1 MGNSFSIAFIGIA
14 HYADGHHC
22 DGDNDHKEEDEE
34 DNVEYVRGAGG
45 ISSRGSHVWGKLKDV
60 LWKTLMGY
68 NNGHSCCYKLSGFCL
83 SQPGHI

>member
-34 DNVEYVRGAGG
+34 DNVEYVRGGG
-45 ISSRGSHVWGKLKDV
+45 ESPWCRGLVTQGPAV
-60 LWKTLMGY
+60 R
-68 NNGHSCCYKLSGFCL
+68 
-83 SQPGHI
+83 SQRQQIENLFIWMKIHGLPQTA

>member
-1 MGNSFSIAFIGIA
+1 MSIAFIRIA

-22 DGDNDHKEEDEE
+22 DDDGDHKEEDEE
-34 DNVEYVRGAGG
+34 DNVEYVRGGEG
-45 ISSRGSHVWGKLKDV
+45 ISSRGSHVWRELKDV

-68 NNGHSCCYKLSGFCL
+68 KVHSCYKLSGFCL

>member
-14 HYADGHHC
+14 HYADGHQY
-22 DGDNDHKEEDEE
+22 DDDSIHKEEDEE

-68 NNGHSCCYKLSGFCL
+68 KVHGCYTLSRSSL
-83 SQPGHI
+83 LQPGHI

>member
-1 MGNSFSIAFIGIA
+1 MRNSFSIAFIGIA

-34 DNVEYVRGAGG
+34 DNVEYVRGGEG
-45 ISSRGSHVWGKLKDV
+45 ISSRGSHVWGQLKDV

-68 NNGHSCCYKLSGFCL
+68 NNGHSCYKLSGSSL